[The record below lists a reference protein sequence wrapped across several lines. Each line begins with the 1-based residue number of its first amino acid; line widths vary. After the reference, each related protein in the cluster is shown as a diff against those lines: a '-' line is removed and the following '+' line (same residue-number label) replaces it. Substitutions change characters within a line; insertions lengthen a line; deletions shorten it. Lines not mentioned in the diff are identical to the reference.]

1 MIEENEYTVK
11 IQGLGEELRV
21 AREKIVKLEERA
33 QREEKNASAAHER
46 MMILEEKCRE
56 LVRILKERKA
66 ENNALMIANREYL
79 SATPTSTNLEIIQE
93 TQSSRFDEIQK
104 ANLMVLK
111 AKEAQYSSSLHIKVK
126 YEKKLLLIQ

>member
-1 MIEENEYTVK
+1 
-11 IQGLGEELRV
+11 
-21 AREKIVKLEERA
+21 
-33 QREEKNASAAHER
+33 
-46 MMILEEKCRE
+46 MMLEEKCRE

-126 YEKKLLLIQ
+126 DEKKLLLIQ

>member
-1 MIEENEYTVK
+1 MQRIQDGQGKALKRVIEENEYTIK

-21 AREKIVKLEERA
+21 AREKIVKLEDRA

-79 SATPTSTNLEIIQE
+79 TATPNSTNLEII
-93 TQSSRFDEIQK
+93 
-104 ANLMVLK
+104 
-111 AKEAQYSSSLHIKVK
+111 
-126 YEKKLLLIQ
+126 